1 MFFAPCFWSSAPLI
15 LLTSLVMLALPPQVE
30 ETEVEEGKW
39 KEGARGAPRLVA
51 MIPVQSWNTCSSN
64 WSFAIDHYFQMSR
77 RRGEKSGKED
87 GPAGGGW
94 SSKTLFTPSHDFFI
108 FYKSSAF
115 CKIVIPGKQKLRPA
129 ILDEEEL
136 AKTGMGAVLN
146 MARCMVGLT
155 CSISSICLICLACS
169 ICLICLPLPPCSTS

>member
-1 MFFAPCFWSSAPLI
+1 
-15 LLTSLVMLALPPQVE
+15 
-30 ETEVEEGKW
+30 
-39 KEGARGAPRLVA
+39 
-51 MIPVQSWNTCSSN
+51 
-64 WSFAIDHYFQMSR
+64 MSR

-169 ICLICLPLPPCSTS
+169 ICLICLPRPLCSTSYMVRRKGFLDQEEETKKDMGLKDLICKDYKIDDKSRQGSII

>member
-1 MFFAPCFWSSAPLI
+1 
-15 LLTSLVMLALPPQVE
+15 
-30 ETEVEEGKW
+30 
-39 KEGARGAPRLVA
+39 
-51 MIPVQSWNTCSSN
+51 
-64 WSFAIDHYFQMSR
+64 MSR

-146 MARCMVGLT
+146 MARCVMGLS
-155 CSISSICLICLACS
+155 CSISST
-169 ICLICLPLPPCSTS
+169 CLICLPRPLCSTSYMVRRKGFLDQEEETKKDMGLKDLICKDYKIDDKSRQESTI